1 MADMS
6 TKTDLL
12 ITKIIQL
19 LKDGMALSEDTL
31 FFAESTY
38 GLDSSMLAEALKNP
52 QFEGRDALLA
62 LMFFPDM
69 KIRMRLEPLLAD
81 SAGTDSDV
89 PTLAAGIAGDLDNI
103 KFVLPD
109 GDGFNWPIE
118 EENIYHFVNK
128 LYLNRHMDKDVLT
141 TLRSCFCEEIA
152 LRSCTVLRCRE
163 DSFTGEKLEFICRFV
178 EKSSL
183 FEDSFLDLFT
193 MVLSLLA
200 EIVENQPIES
210 YFLKQKQ
217 RLIKTLK
224 DIRAFE
230 QKRDHYSMEYLM
242 MQCYRVPHESEEE
255 TLKQLHLL
263 TTITDII
270 LGLPP
275 DPSFQQGFQ
284 NVTTFHFSPP
294 TT

>member
-19 LKDGMALSEDTL
+19 LKDGIALSEDTL

-52 QFEGRDALLA
+52 QFVGRDALLV

-89 PTLAAGIAGDLDNI
+89 PTLVAGIAGDMDNI
-103 KFVLPD
+103 NFVLLD

-200 EIVENQPIES
+200 EIVGNQPIES

-230 QKRDHYSMEYLM
+230 QKREHYSMEYLM
-242 MQCYRVPHESEEE
+242 MQRYRVPHESEEQ

-263 TTITDII
+263 TTITDTI

-275 DPSFQQGFQ
+275 DPSFQ
-284 NVTTFHFSPP
+284 
-294 TT
+294 